1 MLLAQA
7 WTWLCDHSKCEN
19 GFNDASQF
27 VMDNK
32 TNEFSWWKWLK
43 IQYFCHFRFLN

>member
-7 WTWLCDHSKCEN
+7 WTWLYNCSKCEN

-27 VMDNK
+27 VIWIIILINSRDENDSNFNIFP
-32 TNEFSWWKWLK
+32 TLGF
-43 IQYFCHFRFLN
+43 

>member
-7 WTWLCDHSKCEN
+7 WTWLCDCSKCEN

-27 VMDNK
+27 VIWITILINSHDKNDSK
-32 TNEFSWWKWLK
+32 FNLFTTLGF
-43 IQYFCHFRFLN
+43 